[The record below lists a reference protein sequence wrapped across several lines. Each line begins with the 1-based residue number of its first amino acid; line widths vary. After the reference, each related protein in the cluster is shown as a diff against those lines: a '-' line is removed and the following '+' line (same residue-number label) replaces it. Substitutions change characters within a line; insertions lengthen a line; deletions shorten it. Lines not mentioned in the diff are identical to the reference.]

1 MAIGKSAKQKSPQK
15 SRGISWKN
23 ENVQLL
29 LEVMKEETILFSLD
43 NAKTP
48 KEKRAAYENVVVKLQ
63 NKGKIYYLL
72 LFTPLKQVS

>member
-1 MAIGKSAKQKSPQK
+1 
-15 SRGISWKN
+15 
-23 ENVQLL
+23 
-29 LEVMKEETILFSLD
+29 LD

>member
-1 MAIGKSAKQKSPQK
+1 MATTKSSNQKSLEK
-15 SRGISWKN
+15 SRGIPWKN

-29 LEVMKEETILFSLD
+29 LEDMKEETILFSLD

-48 KEKRAAYENVVVKLQ
+48 KEKRAAYEKVTVKLE

-72 LFTPLKQVS
+72 FYYYSHH

>member
-1 MAIGKSAKQKSPQK
+1 MATAKSAKQKSPQK

-48 KEKRAAYENVVVKLQ
+48 KEKRAAYVVRLVNRSLEFIKPV
-63 NKGKIYYLL
+63 
-72 LFTPLKQVS
+72 F